1 MLAGRKY
8 YSWIEKDPTEKK
20 SEELDEESCRYSID
34 KFRSFSVL
42 YQSILKNWVDYLT
55 SLETKLDEGKV
66 EEVISI
72 FKNMFRGT
80 EAKPFQSVA
89 FYTSENALK
98 LYELLYEVYNK
109 VPDEVKSQKEEN
121 PYFGGMTIL
130 PIKLILDSLYPID
143 KEEWRS

>member
-1 MLAGRKY
+1 
-8 YSWIEKDPTEKK
+8 
-20 SEELDEESCRYSID
+20 
-34 KFRSFSVL
+34 
-42 YQSILKNWVDYLT
+42 
-55 SLETKLDEGKV
+55 
-66 EEVISI
+66 
-72 FKNMFRGT
+72 MFRGT